1 MPLPFLNKYVRKFFK
16 IMSDTLQRFL
26 FENLAIRGEVVQL
39 DSSWQAVIENHDY
52 PQPVKHLLGEMLSAV
67 VLLSATL
74 KFSGKL
80 TLQLQGSGPVSLM
93 IAECTTGQESEVR
106 NIRGIAHFAEVVPV
120 GNLKQLAGDGH
131 LVMNLEPVGETGKE
145 KERYQ
150 SIVELVGET
159 LSDALENYLVRSE
172 QLDTELWLASNEQRS
187 GGLLIQRL
195 PANDEIADKDAW
207 ERIHQLS
214 ATIQDD
220 ELLNLGAQEI
230 VHRLYHEEDL
240 RLFETEPLKFYC
252 PCSRE
257 RVATMLRS
265 LGYDEVKSIIAEQG
279 NINVACE
286 FCNHKYDFD
295 AVDAEQL
302 FSSDIQT
309 PPSDTQH

>member
-1 MPLPFLNKYVRKFFK
+1 
-16 IMSDTLQRFL
+16 MSDTLQRYL
-26 FENLAIRGEVVQL
+26 FEDLAIRGEVVQL

-80 TLQLQGSGPVSLM
+80 SLQLQGSGPVSLM
-93 IAECTTGQESEVR
+93 VAECSTGQENEVR
-106 NIRGIAHFAEVVPV
+106 NIRGIAHFADVVPV
-120 GNLKQLAGDGH
+120 GSLKELAGDGH
-131 LVMNLEPVGETGKE
+131 LVMNLEPVGKTGKE

-150 SIVELVGET
+150 SIVELVGDT

-172 QLDTELWLASNEQRS
+172 QLDTELWLASNDQRS

-195 PANDEIADKDAW
+195 PGNDEVSDKDAW

-214 ATIQDD
+214 ATIKDD
-220 ELLNLGAQEI
+220 ELLQLDAQEI
-230 VHRLYHEEDL
+230 IHRLYHEEDV
-240 RLFETEPLKFYC
+240 RVFDTEPLKFYC

-257 RVATMLRS
+257 RVAAMLKS
-265 LGYDEVKSIIAEQG
+265 LGKDEVDSIIEEQG
-279 NINVACE
+279 SINVACE

-295 AVDAEQL
+295 AVDATQL
-302 FSSDIQT
+302 FT
-309 PPSDTQH
+309 GETPAPPSGTQH

>member
-1 MPLPFLNKYVRKFFK
+1 
-16 IMSDTLQRFL
+16 MSDILQRFL
-26 FENLAIRGEVVQL
+26 FEDLAIRGEVVQL

-80 TLQLQGSGPVSLM
+80 SLQLQGSGPVSLM
-93 IAECTTGQESEVR
+93 IAECTTGQESDVR
-106 NIRGIAHFAEVVPV
+106 NIRGIAHFAEVVPA
-120 GNLKQLAGDGH
+120 GSLKELAGNGL
-131 LVMNLEPVGETGKE
+131 LVMNLEPVGETGNE

-172 QLDTELWLASNEQRS
+172 QLDTELWLASNDQCS

-195 PANDEIADKDAW
+195 PGNDEISDKDGW
-207 ERIHQLS
+207 DRIHQLS
-214 ATIQDD
+214 ATIKED
-220 ELLNLGAQEI
+220 ELLKLDAQEI
-230 VHRLYHEEDL
+230 IHRLYHEEDV
-240 RLFETEPLKFYC
+240 RVFEIEPLKFYC

-257 RVATMLRS
+257 RVAAMLKS
-265 LGYDEVKSIIAEQG
+265 LGKEEVESILEEQG
-279 NINVACE
+279 KINVACE

-295 AVDAEQL
+295 VVDAEQL
-302 FSSDIQT
+302 FSSEIQT

>member
-1 MPLPFLNKYVRKFFK
+1 
-16 IMSDTLQRFL
+16 MSDTLQRYL
-26 FENLAIRGEVVQL
+26 FEDLAIRGEVVQL

-80 TLQLQGSGPVSLM
+80 SLQLQGSGPVSLM
-93 IAECTTGQESEVR
+93 VAECSTGQENEVR
-106 NIRGIAHFAEVVPV
+106 NIRGIAHFADVVPV
-120 GNLKQLAGDGH
+120 GSLKELAGDGH

-150 SIVELVGET
+150 SIVELVGDT

-172 QLDTELWLASNEQRS
+172 QLDTELWLASNDQRS

-195 PANDEIADKDAW
+195 PGNDEVSDKDAW

-214 ATIQDD
+214 ATIKDD
-220 ELLNLGAQEI
+220 ELLQLDAQEI
-230 VHRLYHEEDL
+230 IHRLYHEEDV
-240 RLFETEPLKFYC
+240 RVFDTEPLKFYC

-257 RVATMLRS
+257 RVAAMLKS
-265 LGYDEVKSIIAEQG
+265 LGKDEVDSIIEEQG
-279 NINVACE
+279 SINVACE

-295 AVDAEQL
+295 AVDATQL
-302 FSSDIQT
+302 FT
-309 PPSDTQH
+309 GETPAPPSGTQH